1 MTRHYRSVADLS
13 TTIPVFPLS
22 GALLLPHAPL
32 PLNIFEPRY
41 LAMIDAALGSSRLVG
56 MIQPEGATER
66 DVPAPPIYKTGC
78 VGRLTSYSETEDGR
92 YLITLTGV
100 CRFHV
105 DQELDV
111 TTPYRQVIA
120 SYAGFD
126 EDLQLTDNER
136 ILDRERLMTALQHY
150 FNSNDLR
157 GDWDSIQKAPAETL
171 INSLAMICPFAPTEK
186 QALLEAATPADRAD
200 VLITLIEM
208 AGAAD
213 TNPSPGVQ

>member
-41 LAMIDAALGSSRLVG
+41 LAMIDAALGSNRLVG
-56 MIQPEGATER
+56 MIQPEGVAEHE
-66 DVPAPPIYKTGC
+66 VSAPPIYKTGC

-92 YLITLTGV
+92 YLITLTGI

-120 SYAGFD
+120 SYTGFD

-213 TNPSPGVQ
+213 TNPSSGVQ